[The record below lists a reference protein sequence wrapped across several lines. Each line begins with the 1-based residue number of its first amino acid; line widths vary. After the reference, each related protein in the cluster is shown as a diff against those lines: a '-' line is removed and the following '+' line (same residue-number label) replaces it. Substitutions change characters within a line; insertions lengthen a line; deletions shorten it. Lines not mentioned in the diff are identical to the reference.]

1 MKKGLIIILIILLS
15 LVTWVY
21 FSKEPGALDIEP
33 KAQSEESIKQDAE
46 APLSFTVEIKKE
58 EKVEL
63 IDSNSESTVDGV
75 EECLKQLGL
84 RDDFLKVYKKLEGL
98 GMSGSQLAGVDGY
111 QQVPLESLRSYAD
124 ANDLDA
130 MYLYGVNLLWK
141 SSLGFYLNEN
151 YRDQSLTTEQFRE
164 QVRNH
169 EFNREQF
176 QRGKNYV
183 YKAAAKGKLIGL
195 LEIGLMHKTASK
207 KLAETGVSQSELIEF
222 LSEGYAYLEWAK
234 DVYQKDPLLI
244 QEAGLEWHT
253 VEKFIMTAM
262 PDADMNDVMPL
273 VESSIEKHLQ
283 RLKSQWATDRGY
295 HGLEV
300 YPDTFTDEEEALFE
314 KAQSSHCFKV

>member
-1 MKKGLIIILIILLS
+1 MRTYSVLALLVISLILAVIGYMTLGDEHP
-15 LVTWVY
+15 V
-21 FSKEPGALDIEP
+21 EP
-33 KAQSEESIKQDAE
+33 KTTHDAAKEKSEPAKLESKPSENTAE
-46 APLSFTVEIKKE
+46 TNTSPQA
-58 EKVEL
+58 
-63 IDSNSESTVDGV
+63 ESSVDGV
-75 EECLKQLGL
+75 EECLNQLGL
-84 RDDFLKVYKKLEGL
+84 RDDFLNVYKKLEGL
-98 GMSGSQLAGVDGY
+98 GMSSSQLAGVDGY

-151 YRDQSLTTEQFRE
+151 YRDQSLTSEQFSE

-183 YKAAAKGKLIGL
+183 YKAAVKGKLIGL
-195 LEIGLMHKTASK
+195 LEVGLMHKTASK

-222 LSEGYAYLEWAK
+222 LSEGYAYLELAK

-253 VEKFIMTAM
+253 IEKFIKTAM

-273 VESSIEKHLQ
+273 VESSIEKHLR
-283 RLKSQWATDRGY
+283 RLKRQWTTDRKY
-295 HGLEV
+295 YGLEV

-314 KAQSSHCFKV
+314 KAQSSHCYEI

>member
-1 MKKGLIIILIILLS
+1 MKKYSVLALLVISLILAVIGYMTLGDDHA
-15 LVTWVY
+15 V
-21 FSKEPGALDIEP
+21 EPETNQDVV
-33 KAQSEESIKQDAE
+33 KAQSKPAKQEPNSSENTAEPKTSTQVESSI
-46 APLSFTVEIKKE
+46 
-58 EKVEL
+58 
-63 IDSNSESTVDGV
+63 DGV
-75 EECLKQLGL
+75 EECLNQLGL
-84 RDDFLKVYKKLEGL
+84 RDDFLNVYKKLEGL

-207 KLAETGVSQSELIEF
+207 KLAEKGVSQSELIEF
-222 LSEGYAYLEWAK
+222 LSEGYAYLELAK

-253 VEKFIMTAM
+253 VEKFIKTAM
-262 PDADMNDVMPL
+262 PDAEMNDVMPL

-314 KAQSSHCFKV
+314 KAQSSHCFKI